1 MTPAPPPGFKLISSE
16 PAAAPPP
23 PAGFEL
29 IQPEAPDPIHAKP
42 TSLSELPSAEHFAAS
57 HQKAVQDF
65 HSVADAAARPDSAM
79 WAANPI
85 GMATLAQGRN
95 VEQNKPIL
103 PLSKLA
109 PDQPTSAA
117 GGVAKGVANVAEGLT
132 TPANVA
138 IGLGAGVGGMVAK
151 VGPLLSRGLSA
162 YFSGMMLR
170 DAVEKVPE
178 IKAAYE
184 KGDAPKVAQLVT
196 EAAANGVLGAA
207 AARHAIKGSPKP
219 GVSRGTAEADIPP
232 PPAGFTMDVGPDTRP
247 DMERLAAP
255 TGVMQESNGTRSMVP
270 PVERRKTPRGQITS
284 PAESAAPAPSGLQG
298 QIKDGR
304 FTLLQEDGK
313 PVTTVPLHDTAA
325 VGDMLST
332 LKENGHGQAADV
344 LEKASA
350 NGAAGENGRIATSQN
365 ETSNEVAK
373 QEVADTG
380 ADNST
385 PPENLNGTVKKSAP
399 MSETTQDAPAR
410 EVVRNIPREETLR
423 PDVAA
428 GLAEGSTRV
437 NPLGGVETLRKVP
450 IGQIHEAAPT
460 ELRPEGNVIYPER
473 VAQYRENPSPVAPE
487 LRVDPDGGF
496 SIHDGH
502 HRIAGAIERGDSTVL
517 AWTSKADENG
527 LPKVSKSV
535 YGHDVP
541 VKIPG
546 EQTVYP
552 AKYAVRELSDIE
564 PSHNPHSFEANP
576 AYEIQNDR
584 DYSQAEGAARVV
596 KNASPEVWDNS
607 FHLTESPTAEH
618 GPPVIDERGNVLG
631 GNSRTMSLA
640 RVYARNGGHSEAY
653 KRTLAEKAAQF
664 GLDPAAVKGM
674 KQPVLVREVT
684 GPVDAQK
691 AITDFNKG
699 APAALTPE
707 ERAVSDG
714 RRLSDATV
722 KDLAA
727 RLGDSAE
734 GSTIAEALRGENGRE
749 VINGLV
755 KDGVLT
761 EQERGGYVNDKDE
774 LTPEIKARIA
784 KALVGRL
791 FETPA
796 QFRET
801 QPSMRNKL
809 ERIAPQVLRV
819 EGRPEWSLTDKTRE
833 ALALM
838 EDARAHKMKIA
849 DVAQQTDLGGKT
861 RGYTPE
867 ARQIAQVLEESPRN
881 AEYAFRRYANDEM
894 LSREG
899 QQATMFEPP
908 TREEAFRDAFGEG
921 GPATE
926 TPVAP
931 EPVKQSSG
939 APEPTRAV
947 YPKSKSKKALREFHE
962 QQQKLV
968 GKFYR
973 SYGGGIDK
981 IEAID
986 VTDNGT
992 TYTVRDETGRTRTHA
1007 TPISSAYDS
1016 AADVEATDTR
1026 GRFRKLL
1033 SDTRGS
1039 FDMGSLFGDSEDIA
1053 KANEADANKL
1063 TKDRLEAQLNA
1074 PVTREEQ
1081 LKRLRRVA
1089 PKDWK
1094 DKPQEQADLFGG
1106 GSGKSQGG
1114 LFGDTEGKFDPK
1126 ALYEGFKRS
1135 AIKTG
1140 YATARDFIA
1149 PLGSRIER
1157 EGNGAGKDLMTL
1169 LRRAGDAGEVHAGQ
1183 MLARVADVQPQKLT
1197 RDQRFEVADLLEGR
1211 KKSSSDPRVAQV
1223 ATVFRGITDELAGV
1237 ATGLGVE
1244 IRTKQGKRPF
1254 AALEDYMPH
1263 VVRPA
1268 DALRSGPVRRDII
1281 ENIVRQK
1288 IKPDAAAAGAF
1299 VDDWVGYL
1307 ESGKRQDSILDYMVK
1322 SGQATDKAEAL
1333 ANLQKYR
1340 SHIERHGSIEYAREV
1355 NLPFYDPDPV
1365 RVIPF
1370 AAASGAKRLAQ
1381 IGTFGQEH
1389 QRINSELLKISNAG
1403 GNSDFVRKGVDKIL
1417 GVVQEGNT
1425 PEVRISRLIRGIES
1439 FKLGLSAIPNSTQ
1452 GVFNSMLAADMP
1464 SVALGLKDA
1473 VTKRGRRLAIE
1484 SGAAIEPVLAEAQK
1498 ELGSG
1503 RAVDRFL
1510 KMTGF
1515 SATEQFNRAT
1525 AANVGARWANK
1536 NFDTLKADST
1546 NKAARAHLAELGV
1559 DVDHALKAGAL
1570 DHEDK
1575 LMAAKKFSDM
1585 TQFRT
1590 RPEDLPNFASTPLG
1604 KVAFQFKSFA
1614 FNQARFLAKQT
1625 VGEIKEGRIGPG
1637 VRALLVAGTLFPA
1650 GGELIRAAR
1659 NGITGRD
1666 QDFDSAIE
1674 RYFTDLAQAGTLGIF
1689 SDVIQ
1694 SAQSKRL
1701 LETIAGPGAADLA
1714 HIGEILGAPGDEDD
1728 SVPEKLTEKA
1738 KALGRYA
1745 VQRFGGP
1752 LRRVLPD
1759 PNE

>member
-1 MTPAPPPGFKLISSE
+1 MTPAPPPGFKLISNE
-16 PAAAPPP
+16 PAAPPPP

-42 TSLSELPSAEHFAAS
+42 TSLSELPSSDIFAHY
-57 HQKAVQDF
+57 HQKAVDAF
-65 HSVADAAARPDSAM
+65 HSVMDAAKTIPEVLTS
-79 WAANPI
+79 
-85 GMATLAQGRN
+85 GAQLLEG
-95 VEQNKPIL
+95 KPVSGAI
-103 PLSKLA
+103 
-109 PDQPTSAA
+109 TSAGQHGIVRPLQDALRPPTQYVEKPPESTA
-117 GGVAKGVANVAEGLT
+117 GKVAQSIGQGVTEFGESLT
-132 TPANVA
+132 TPENLA
-138 IGLGAGVGGMVAK
+138 IMAGTGAVGVFSKIKPLLGKAVSTGFSLSMLKSAAEKYPEVRDAIEKKDWPRAAGTITKMGLEGGMAALA
-151 VGPLLSRGLSA
+151 GYHGLSRSESVPRGST
-162 YFSGMMLR
+162 
-170 DAVEKVPE
+170 DA
-178 IKAAYE
+178 
-184 KGDAPKVAQLVT
+184 AP
-196 EAAANGVLGAA
+196 
-207 AARHAIKGSPKP
+207 S
-219 GVSRGTAEADIPP
+219 PP
-232 PPAGFTMDVGPDTRP
+232 PPPPPGFTMDVGPDTRP

-270 PVERRKTPRGQITS
+270 PVERRKTERGQIRT

-304 FTLLQEDGK
+304 FTLLQEDGR
-313 PVTTVPLHDTAA
+313 PAATIPLTDNAA
-325 VGDMLST
+325 VSEMLDT
-332 LKENGHGQAADV
+332 LKSNGHSQAADV
-344 LEKASA
+344 LEKATGKTPEPTKQA
-350 NGAAGENGRIATSQN
+350 ENMPENIP
-365 ETSNEVAK
+365 SNVVEKGEVAEIDNPAT
-373 QEVADTG
+373 QE
-380 ADNST
+380 
-385 PPENLNGTVKKSAP
+385 
-399 MSETTQDAPAR
+399 APAPT
-410 EVVRNIPREETLR
+410 VARNIPREETLR
-423 PDVAA
+423 RDVAA

-527 LPKVSKSV
+527 LPKVSKSI

-552 AKYAVRELSDIE
+552 AKYAVRELADVE

-734 GSTIAEALRGENGRE
+734 GSTMAEALRGENGRE

-801 QPSMRNKL
+801 QPAMRAKL
-809 ERIAPQVLRV
+809 ERIAPQVLRL

-849 DVAQQTDLGGKT
+849 DVAQQTDLEGKT

-867 ARQIAQVLEESPRN
+867 ARQIAQVFEESPRN

-931 EPVKQSSG
+931 E
-939 APEPTRAV
+939 
-947 YPKSKSKKALREFHE
+947 KKPG
-962 QQQKLV
+962 KL
-968 GKFYR
+968 
-973 SYGGGIDK
+973 S
-981 IEAID
+981 
-986 VTDNGT
+986 
-992 TYTVRDETGRTRTHA
+992 
-1007 TPISSAYDS
+1007 
-1016 AADVEATDTR
+1016 
-1026 GRFRKLL
+1026 KLL

-1053 KANEADANKL
+1053 KANETGANKL

-1094 DKPQEQADLFGG
+1094 DKPQEQVDLFGG
-1106 GSGKSQGG
+1106 GGGKSQGG

-1263 VVRPA
+1263 VLRPA

-1299 VDDWVGYL
+1299 VDDWVDYL

-1322 SGQATDKAEAL
+1322 SGQAADKAEAL

-1525 AANVGARWANK
+1525 AANVGTRWANK
-1536 NFDTLKADST
+1536 NFDTLKADPQ
-1546 NKAARAHLAELGV
+1546 NKAARANLAELGL

-1637 VRALLVAGTLFPA
+1637 VRALLIAGTIFPA

-1674 RYFTDLAQAGTLGIF
+1674 RYFADLAQAGTLGIF